1 LQEALQQIDAREP
14 MHRHLLLVASG
25 INFLDLAGAHLLA
38 QEALRRRA
46 LGGGLY
52 IFHMKDEPM
61 QTLHRCGVFD
71 EIGRDNFFNLGDDV
85 LGTLYAR
92 LDRAVCAQCKVRI
105 FKPCTVPPG

>member
-1 LQEALQQIDAREP
+1 R
-14 MHRHLLLVASG
+14 
-25 INFLDLAGAHLLA
+25 
-38 QEALRRRA
+38 RRRA

-61 QTLHRCGVFD
+61 QTLQRCGVLD